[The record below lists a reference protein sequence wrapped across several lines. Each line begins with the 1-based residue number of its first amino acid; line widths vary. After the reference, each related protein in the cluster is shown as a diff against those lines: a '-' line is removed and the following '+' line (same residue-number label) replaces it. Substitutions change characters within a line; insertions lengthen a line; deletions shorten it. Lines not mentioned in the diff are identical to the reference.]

1 MGTCLVTLAVA
12 LTFSS
17 AGQAST
23 SIKSE
28 EKDYLDENFQR
39 WWETEFVWAFDDLP
53 TKGSVPKHRVPY
65 SGHDYP
71 DSAGGTIEVLRKYDR
86 AFHDG
91 RLLATAY
98 EHTDTTSQKERTV
111 VRGRIFGI
119 LRIPTERTPGWHGHC
134 NGWAAAAI
142 RHAEPRNRV
151 TRNGVT
157 FTPAD
162 IKGLLAEIYMYNHS
176 EFLGGVDAAINPGT
190 FHAVITNWIGRGS
203 HPVAMDTALDREV
216 FNYPIHAYAASSAK
230 RPGNAV
236 EVKMNIAYTLSTKR
250 EFDQSQHLHRVKY
263 FHYMLQLDDQGRIT
277 GGSYFPDS
285 DRIDMLWVPLH
296 AVASGQEGN
305 EKGNPHVDVAEVLS
319 IWRESVPEEVRNQ
332 WLNIDPLPE
341 DAVPDAED
349 GNAEEDTPGTPTEAM
364 DNSGNGETEEAVDS

>member
-1 MGTCLVTLAVA
+1 
-12 LTFSS
+12 
-17 AGQAST
+17 
-23 SIKSE
+23 
-28 EKDYLDENFQR
+28 
-39 WWETEFVWAFDDLP
+39 
-53 TKGSVPKHRVPY
+53 
-65 SGHDYP
+65 
-71 DSAGGTIEVLRKYDR
+71 
-86 AFHDG
+86 
-91 RLLATAY
+91 
-98 EHTDTTSQKERTV
+98 
-111 VRGRIFGI
+111 
-119 LRIPTERTPGWHGHC
+119 
-134 NGWAAAAI
+134 
-142 RHAEPRNRV
+142 V

-319 IWRESVPEEVRNQ
+319 MWRESVPEEIRNQ